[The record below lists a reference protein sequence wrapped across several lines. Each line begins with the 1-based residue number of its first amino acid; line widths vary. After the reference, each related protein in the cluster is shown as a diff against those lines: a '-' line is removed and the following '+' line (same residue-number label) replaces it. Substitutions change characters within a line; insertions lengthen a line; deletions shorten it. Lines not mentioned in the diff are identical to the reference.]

1 MLCISLFSIQGFQAI
16 KQNSFCEDSN
26 FGSMLYSVIF
36 RIRLLSP
43 EFFSV
48 GLGKGFCEDLLMK
61 RFTAMRN
68 LAY

>member
-1 MLCISLFSIQGFQAI
+1 
-16 KQNSFCEDSN
+16 
-26 FGSMLYSVIF
+26 MLYSIIF

-61 RFTAMRN
+61 RFTALKNM
-68 LAY
+68 AC